1 MNKKPDL
8 EILQGLLFTYSI
20 ENTKDLKREEII
32 VSKDI
37 NNETKLSELF
47 DELTKPDF
55 LSYREDEQ
63 EWFIETIQHFLSA
76 NNDFESVFYLFDT
89 YFEDNIIDKRGFMK
103 TLLNC
108 LKKYQEDANTIKTDT
123 HLKHK

>member
-20 ENTKDLKREEII
+20 ENTKNLEREEII
-32 VSKDI
+32 ASKNI
-37 NNETKLSELF
+37 NNETELSELF

>member
-37 NNETKLSELF
+37 NNETELSELF

-108 LKKYQEDANTIKTDT
+108 LKKYQEDANIIKTDT